1 MKKMIKKYRKAK
13 GFTLVELL
21 IVVIIIGI
29 LAGMMML
36 TTGSATDRAEATRI
50 ISDMRNVKTAAVLY
64 YMDNGAYPP
73 SETSGGSTASL
84 DKYLDQSRSKQ
95 AGRLLVLNTSGTTSG
110 DMYVRVQYDGD
121 NDDRWNE
128 GVASKLDDF
137 AENGVIS
144 KDSGKKYIMT
154 IRNLD

>member
-73 SETSGGSTASL
+73 SETSSGSTASL

>member
-50 ISDMRNVKTAAVLY
+50 ISDMRNLKTAAVLY
-64 YMDNGAYPP
+64 YMDNRAYPP
-73 SETSGGSTASL
+73 TEADTNTASL
-84 DKYLDQSRSKQ
+84 DKYLDGSRSNQK
-95 AGRLLVLNTSGTTSG
+95 GRLLVLNDGTSG
-110 DMYVRVQYDGD
+110 DEHVRVQYDGT
-121 NDDRWNE
+121 
-128 GVASKLDDF
+128 
-137 AENGVIS
+137 
-144 KDSGKKYIMT
+144 KDSKCSDGVLKKLESFKDEGIISGDTTTKVYTMN
-154 IRNLD
+154 IRNKD